1 MNFNIT
7 ATIHLDRLRYNFE
20 KISDIV
26 GRNVSIIPVI
36 KADGYGH
43 GIFEVANTLREYSN
57 AAYLGVAH
65 TEEAVLL
72 RQKGINKD
80 ILVMSCMHGADFEV
94 MHGLN
99 ITPVIHSFK
108 LLTDAIDFAKSKGI
122 RFPVHLKFNTGM
134 SRLGMDMEFAEEVV
148 KLCSK
153 EKDSIALEGLM
164 SHFSDSENDS
174 EWTLMQNERFKS
186 LTELFESADF
196 DVKYKHIANTGA
208 IVQHKQTH
216 FNCVRPGLGLYGYLP
231 SAHLKKTVDLKP
243 ILDVKSQLI
252 SIHEL
257 KKGEGISYGRTF
269 RAERDMVVG
278 VVAFGY
284 ADGLFRNL
292 SNKME
297 CLINGVRCRGVGSVC
312 MDMFMCDI
320 TDANASAEDE
330 VVILGS
336 SYKETITADELAEKS
351 GTISYEILTNIAKSI
366 RAKKVYTD

>member
-7 ATIHLDRLRYNFE
+7 ATIHLNRLRHNFE

-26 GRNVSIIPVI
+26 GSNVSIIPVI

-43 GIFEVANTLREYSN
+43 GIFEVANALCEYSN
-57 AAYLGVAH
+57 VAYLGVAH

-80 ILVMSCMHGADFEV
+80 ILVMSCMHGADFEI
-94 MHGLN
+94 MHSLN

-108 LLTDAIDFAKSKGI
+108 LLTEAVGFAKDNGI

-134 SRLGMDMEFAEEVV
+134 SRLGMDTEYTEDVI
-148 KLCSK
+148 KLCKK
-153 EKDSIALEGLM
+153 EKKSIALEGIM
-164 SHFSDSENDS
+164 SHFSDSESDS
-174 EWTLMQNERFKS
+174 RWTLIQNDKFKS
-186 LTELFESADF
+186 LVELFESEGF

-208 IVQHKQTH
+208 ILQHKQTY
-216 FNCVRPGLGLYGYLP
+216 FNCVRPGLGLYGYFP
-231 SAHLKKTVDLKP
+231 SKHLNNVVDLKP

-257 KKGEGISYGRTF
+257 KKGESISYGRTF
-269 RAERDMVVG
+269 RAEHDMVVG

-284 ADGLFRNL
+284 ADGLFRSL

-297 CLINGVRCRGVGSVC
+297 CLINGVRCRGVGNIC

-336 SYKETITADELAEKS
+336 SGKETITADELAEKS
-351 GTISYEILTNIAKSI
+351 GTINYEILTNIAKSI
-366 RAKKVYTD
+366 RAKKVYRD